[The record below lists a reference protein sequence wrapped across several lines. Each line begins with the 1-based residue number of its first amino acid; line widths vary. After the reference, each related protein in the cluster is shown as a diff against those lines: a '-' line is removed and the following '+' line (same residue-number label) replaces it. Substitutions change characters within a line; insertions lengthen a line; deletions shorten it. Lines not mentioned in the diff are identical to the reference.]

1 MFKLLVIA
9 KLRIPLLL
17 ILLLQKVT
25 QNAIYFSESVP
36 SLFHSLLSQFYLL
49 PGIISIQVHF
59 QPSSVL
65 KHTKT
70 QTFTKAFIMQ
80 CYATWVSEPFWNH
93 FRKSPAKIPTFSWRK
108 RNFPNKQLAQFLLGV
123 NLPLS
128 LCSIETLWLQVLK
141 DKCWYSKPKLLTQS
155 SYRTKI

>member
-1 MFKLLVIA
+1 MNTTSTNLTSSKS
-9 KLRIPLLL
+9 
-17 ILLLQKVT
+17 
-25 QNAIYFSESVP
+25 NAERNF
-36 SLFHSLLSQFYLL
+36 
-49 PGIISIQVHF
+49 
-59 QPSSVL
+59 SVL
-65 KHTKT
+65 FTARYHQYSGPFSTIIRTEAHKLET
-70 QTFTKAFIMQ
+70 QTFAKAFIMQ

-108 RNFPNKQLAQFLLGV
+108 CNFPNKQLAQFLLGV

-128 LCSIETLWLQVLK
+128 LCSIEILWLQVLK